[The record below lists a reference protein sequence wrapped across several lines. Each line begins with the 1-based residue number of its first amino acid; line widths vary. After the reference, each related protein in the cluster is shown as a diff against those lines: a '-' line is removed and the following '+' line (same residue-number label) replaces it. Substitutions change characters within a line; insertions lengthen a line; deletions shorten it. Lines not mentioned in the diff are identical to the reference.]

1 MYCKEQVLL
10 PVVAPSV
17 LCIFGYENWA
27 PPSQPFIAKNW
38 SSFMFLQKNA
48 PSNSRHTTTVTMSG
62 AGTKRKKTHI
72 PSDFKRRKAKVGK
85 RAPQQLNLTD
95 TSFKTAAVQVQG
107 QSIDTSKGGF
117 GDAVLSSR
125 GKSIPELTHQL
136 HHPAG
141 AVRVSAIRGLANVI
155 QLTPF
160 DMLQSHLSTL
170 LPVIAKC
177 ACVDDED
184 DVRTLGL
191 GALRDLINSDRSDK
205 LWKPFVSLLVA
216 FVISALNSLDRSTRL
231 DGSRAVD
238 IISRLPLDRKT
249 VVAILPA
256 YTTLLRD
263 HRKNKNTSTS
273 EGGKKKKAYD
283 NSVLIVLQSLVALLR
298 CIDDSDEHIS
308 DVMPAEPDLTL
319 RAGGSSALL
328 ILASRDS
335 YVVEDIDGLD
345 SLMDKSLGRETQE
358 VRRDQNDNIANS
370 IVFDLFAKLRD
381 VYVEALQRGIQG
393 GSGSTIGVND
403 MEEVSLLVTSIHLLW
418 KGFARTQKSPV
429 ITHVV
434 NMMLESMPIKSRTQ
448 EQLARYEILNGNLCL
463 CVIEMGTG
471 LVHEEKW
478 TEGILEYLLPKLDA
492 RHTNESENTMN
503 VLSSL
508 IYLRG
513 PDGMLAIRQNT
524 QDFVLTR
531 IKEVYFSVGALDF
544 QILRS
549 LEGRKAVALAI
560 RKLKECNY
568 LIVSETLNQIVEYF
582 PQYLMAWRGD
592 HLHESNDILDTL
604 ICIIRRVDLSND
616 VSGLLSSLRQGM
628 GHIMKAEKQQF
639 AVFEQ
644 YSLEMQRKTICL
656 IVSLQS
662 PTQDVLD
669 GLGKVCAKAGTGI
682 SHDLA
687 DFILDVMHTAR
698 TTIKI
703 QAYLGFVMSS
713 IGIPKSATTEKG
725 ILWVSSRDK
734 AVLRASRALRRC
746 GTSKV
751 LPMIAPMLLSWLK
764 PACQESFVR
773 FRVVLLLI
781 SAFAQEVAIFEKAP
795 ILLVP
800 LRDAILN
807 FFQGCSWESDKPELF
822 CLFERALL
830 VGVMTFMILFNSVV
844 HCSKFLV
851 LTIC

>member
-1 MYCKEQVLL
+1 
-10 PVVAPSV
+10 
-17 LCIFGYENWA
+17 
-27 PPSQPFIAKNW
+27 
-38 SSFMFLQKNA
+38 
-48 PSNSRHTTTVTMSG
+48 MSG

-95 TSFKTAAVQVQG
+95 TSFKTVAVQVQG
-107 QSIDTSKGGF
+107 QSIDTSKGGV
-117 GDAVLSSR
+117 GDALLSSR

-141 AVRVSAIRGLANVI
+141 TVRVSAIRGLANVI

-191 GALRDLINSDRSDK
+191 GALRDLISSDRSDK
-205 LWKPFVSLLVA
+205 LWKPFVPLLAA

-256 YTTLLRD
+256 YTTLLTD
-263 HRKNKNTSTS
+263 HRKNNNKSTA
-273 EGGKKKKAYD
+273 EGGKKKNAYD
-283 NSVLIVLQSLVALLR
+283 NSVLTVLQSLVALLR
-298 CIDDSDEHIS
+298 CIDDSDDHLS
-308 DVMPAEPDLTL
+308 DLIAMEPDLTL

-335 YVVEDIDGLD
+335 HLVENIDGLD
-345 SLMDKSLGRETQE
+345 SLTKRSLGWEANE
-358 VRRDQNDNIANS
+358 ARRDQSDGIANS

-381 VYVEALQRGIQG
+381 VYVEAMQRGIQG
-393 GSGSTIGVND
+393 ASGSTVGVHD
-403 MEEVSLLVTSIHLLW
+403 MEEVSLLVTSFHLLW
-418 KGFARTQKSPV
+418 KGFARNVENPV
-429 ITHVV
+429 ITHSV

-448 EQLARYEILNGNLCL
+448 EQLARYEVLNGNLCL

-471 LVHEEKW
+471 VINDEKW

-492 RHTNESENTMN
+492 RNTNQSEIAIN

-508 IYLRG
+508 IYLK
-513 PDGMLAIRQNT
+513 DSKGMLSIQQDT
-524 QDFVLTR
+524 QDFVLKR
-531 IKEVYFSVGALDF
+531 IMEVYFSVGVLDL
-544 QILRS
+544 QVLRS

-560 RKLKECNY
+560 RKLKENKY
-568 LIVSETLNQIVEYF
+568 EILSETLNKMTKYF
-582 PQYLMAWRGD
+582 PNYLMAWKGD
-592 HLHESNDILDTL
+592 YMHDSNDILETL
-604 ICIIRRVDLSND
+604 LCIVRRIHLSDD
-616 VSGLLSSLRQGM
+616 VSSLLSSLRQGM
-628 GHIMKAEKQQF
+628 GHLMKAEKQQV

-644 YSLEMQRKTICL
+644 YSLQMQRKTICL
-656 IVSLQS
+656 IVSLES

-687 DFILDVMHTAR
+687 DFILDVMHSAR

-703 QAYLGFVMSS
+703 QAYLGFIMSS
-713 IGIPKSATTEKG
+713 IGVPKSAAMEKG

-764 PACQESFVR
+764 PACEESFVR
-773 FRVVLLLI
+773 FRWCYCFCQHLPKKLQSLIRLLC
-781 SAFAQEVAIFEKAP
+781 
-795 ILLVP
+795 
-800 LRDAILN
+800 
-807 FFQGCSWESDKPELF
+807 CS
-822 CLFERALL
+822 
-830 VGVMTFMILFNSVV
+830 
-844 HCSKFLV
+844 FL
-851 LTIC
+851 